1 MKDWYSGIY
10 KSFIMASIIAFII
23 SMLSTGK
30 VSYNS
35 ELTGYSALIFGVMMI
50 LIILFKGIYHENE
63 NAGGFQLLTTI
74 LMNTGPFIL
83 KFGIVCFILYL
94 LIVYKDA
101 IIDEQVSPSYHT
113 FSNITIILFLIQ
125 VYILYTN
132 VNSDKFASTGKIS
145 KVSSSIMYL
154 FGILSFMTS
163 IILYII
169 LKYFRT
175 DG

>member
-10 KSFIMASIIAFII
+10 KSFIMASVVAFFI

-30 VSYNS
+30 VSYGS
-35 ELTGYSALIFGVMMI
+35 ELAGYSALIFGVMMI
-50 LIILFKGIYHENE
+50 LIILFKGIFHENE
-63 NAGGFQLLTTI
+63 NASSFQLLSLI

-83 KFGIVCFILYL
+83 KFGIIGFILYL
-94 LIVYKDA
+94 MIVYKDP
-101 IIDEQVSPSYHT
+101 IIDEEVSPSYHT
-113 FSNITIILFLIQ
+113 FSNIAIILFLIQ

-132 VNSDKFASTGKIS
+132 ISSDKFASTGKIS
-145 KVSSSIMYL
+145 KVSSSVMYL
-154 FGILSFMTS
+154 FGILSLITS